1 MADTITGSGQPYVRR
16 RRGEVRAGWLSAR
29 TRNTLGRPMRIGA
42 IAAASFVTALVAFI
56 LAPLAGRR
64 EAQPSAPVAVQW
76 RDTTALLDA
85 RAAARSSVDDADSL
99 LAAAHAAAQ
108 PAEPA
113 VPAPDAFPAALPETA
128 RRDSLQAISTEL
140 ATLLAR
146 VENAP
151 LPSSYRALG
160 ESQLMRDDGRV
171 RQLLDSLGDVERE
184 RDEFGASGGVD
195 PVFVALTARASAIGR
210 AIQTIAEGKRG
221 ALERSIADLAP
232 AAPVPVVRR
241 VTVDTVTP
249 RLRRDSAAATLAR
262 ADRALAQARAENAQQ
277 DQRLREVR
285 AKANVAAPPMAILA
299 AALVLGLVL
308 GFTVTFAAEL
318 RQPRVADLAET
329 EFVTGARVL
338 AVLRPRTIPPER
350 ARRRSDRNLPPV
362 LDPTSDAYR
371 LLASHLVVT
380 GSTSRAL
387 ATVTGDVPAVT
398 AVIAANIAAV
408 SANDS
413 RSTLLIDADF
423 GQRPVAAALRI
434 AAEPGLEAVIARRL
448 DWAAAVKSVHVGRDR
463 TLDVLPSGQRRAPLT
478 NDEGAA
484 AREQLQHIAR
494 RYDLA
499 VLTAPI
505 GQVRHIRPSPD
516 VLICARVGHTPLRA
530 LKQSVADLREDG
542 ARVVGV
548 VLWRA
553 DAPILQPPPTPGVTP
568 STTPRTEAAIA

>member
-56 LAPLAGRR
+56 LAPLANRDPR
-64 EAQPSAPVAVQW
+64 AVTPVVVQW
-76 RDTTALLDA
+76 RDTASLRDA
-85 RAAARSSVDDADSL
+85 RARARNTFDAADSL
-99 LAAAHAAAQ
+99 LALAHTAATQ
-108 PAEPA
+108 PAVTLPR
-113 VPAPDAFPAALPETA
+113 PETLPPQQAA
-128 RRDSLQAISTEL
+128 RHDSLQAISDEL
-140 ATLLAR
+140 GTLLAR

-160 ESQLMRDDGRV
+160 ESQLMRDDPRV
-171 RQLLDSLGDVERE
+171 RQLLDSLTDIERE

-210 AIQTIAEGKRG
+210 AIQNIADGKRG
-221 ALERSIADLAP
+221 TLERSMADLAP

-241 VTVDTVTP
+241 IVVDTVTP
-249 RLRRDSAAATLAR
+249 RLRRDSAAVGLAQ
-262 ADRALAQARAENAQQ
+262 ADRALAQARTENAQL
-277 DQRLREVR
+277 DRRLRDVR
-285 AKANVAAPPMAILA
+285 ARANVSAPPVAILA

-308 GFTVTFAAEL
+308 GFTIIFVGEL
-318 RQPRVADLAET
+318 RRPRVADLSET

-338 AVLRPRTIPPER
+338 AVLRPRVIPPER
-350 ARRRSDRNLPPV
+350 ARRRADRNLPPL

-387 ATVTGDVPAVT
+387 ATITGDVPAVT

-413 RSTLLIDADF
+413 RSTLIIDADF
-423 GQRPVAAALRI
+423 AQRPVAGVLRVPV
-434 AAEPGLEAVIARRL
+434 EPGLGAVVAHRL
-448 DWAAAVKSVHVGRDR
+448 EWAAAVKAVHVGRDR
-463 TLDVLPSGQRRAPLT
+463 MLDVMPSGASRPPLDDAEAT
-478 NDEGAA
+478 ATAD
-484 AREQLQHIAR
+484 QLRHIAR

-499 VLTAPI
+499 LLTAPS
-505 GQVRHIRPSPD
+505 GQVRLIRPSPD
-516 VLICARVGHTPLRA
+516 VLICAQIGHTPLRS
-530 LKQSVADLREDG
+530 LKQLVADLREDG
-542 ARVVGV
+542 ARIVGV
-548 VLWRA
+548 VLWA
-553 DAPILQPPPTPGVTP
+553 AEAPELHAPPASSVMP
-568 STTPRTEAAIA
+568 STTPRTEAAIAS